1 MIKRLTSEPIIVV
14 KYGELSLKGKN
25 QPDFVKILQKNLTK
39 ALSSFKLVFKTH
51 YDYLEI
57 YDFDLTQ
64 INAIITTLQTIPG
77 ISLIHLGYKLER
89 DLDLL
94 KICVNA
100 NISDDVSFRI
110 ECKRKDKKYQYNSL
124 ELKVLLANYVLTNHH
139 NLKVDLNHPMVQIDV
154 EITKQNFLVFTNKY
168 RGLNGLPVGSS
179 GKVLVLLSG
188 GIDSP
193 VAAHQ
198 LLKRGMH
205 VDFLTFITP
214 PHTTLQTVNK
224 IKKLAQIITQNGTL
238 CDSLLYVCN
247 FTSILHELNHCH
259 PESYKITMM
268 RRFFLKIAEQL
279 CAKHNYDAIATG
291 DALGQ
296 VASQTITSLK
306 TISQVTPDLLILRP
320 LIGFDKNEI
329 INYAKTLGT
338 YTTSILPYDDACS
351 LFAPKK
357 PVTNPKVIV
366 ATKIEQDLNLTGIL
380 VNSVINKQTTIYH
393 IKDLGN
399 DFNTDPKTN
408 N

>member
-39 ALSSFKLVFKTH
+39 TLSSFKLVFKTH

-57 YDFDLTQ
+57 YDFDLAQ
-64 INAIITTLQTIPG
+64 INAIITTLQAIPG

-100 NISDDVSFRI
+100 NMSDDVSFRI

-139 NLKVDLNHPMVQIDV
+139 NLKVDLNDPMVQIDV

-247 FTSILHELNHCH
+247 FASILHELNHCH

-329 INYAKTLGT
+329 INYAKMLGT

-380 VNSVINKQTTIYH
+380 VNSVINKQITIYH